1 MTEKKEIV
9 KLESATIRLITATQI
24 ATSVS
29 DIVKELVENALDA
42 GSTVI
47 RVKLVINKIFNQ
59 FNFLINFFVTGKFW
73 DRQD

>member
-1 MTEKKEIV
+1 MIEKKEIV

-47 RVKLVINKIFNQ
+47 RVKLVINKIFN
-59 FNFLINFFVTGKFW
+59 
-73 DRQD
+73 

>member
-1 MTEKKEIV
+1 MIEKKEIV

-29 DIVKELVENALDA
+29 DIVNELVENAIYA

-47 RVKLVINKIFNQ
+47 RVKFVINKIFN
-59 FNFLINFFVTGKFW
+59 
-73 DRQD
+73 